1 MLHAHTNL
9 QLTHTIQSI
18 NVSHDFYP
26 FCLFVLNCIAFCST
40 VLGTLLE
47 LSESLTTEELQYRM
61 SIQPG
66 QRDTYRKDLSGM
78 MKQLL
83 DHQKRKQHGQSPKR

>member
-1 MLHAHTNL
+1 MHNNL
-9 QLTHTIQSI
+9 KLTHTNQSI
-18 NVSHDFYP
+18 SFSHVSHL
-26 FCLFVLNCIAFCST
+26 CLCSIALHPCST

-61 SIQPG
+61 SIPPG

-83 DHQKRKQHGQSPKR
+83 DHQKRKQQGQSPKR